1 MNNKKH
7 WEHSAGFFTI
17 RGYKDRIYISGSLDK
32 KSSPRIVAE
41 EMSES
46 FEEVSQIINLA
57 LRSGAVHAENQYK
70 FDKRMLDM
78 LKGRHVP
85 EGLETY
91 TIEFPVGEG
100 EEPRRG
106 VWAFDCPEEQKQ
118 KTLDEFRAMG
128 AKILPHGA

>member
-32 KSSPRIVAE
+32 KSSPRIVEE

-57 LRSGAVHAENQYK
+57 LRSGAVHAEQ
-70 FDKRMLDM
+70 
-78 LKGRHVP
+78 
-85 EGLETY
+85 
-91 TIEFPVGEG
+91 I
-100 EEPRRG
+100 
-106 VWAFDCPEEQKQ
+106 
-118 KTLDEFRAMG
+118 
-128 AKILPHGA
+128 